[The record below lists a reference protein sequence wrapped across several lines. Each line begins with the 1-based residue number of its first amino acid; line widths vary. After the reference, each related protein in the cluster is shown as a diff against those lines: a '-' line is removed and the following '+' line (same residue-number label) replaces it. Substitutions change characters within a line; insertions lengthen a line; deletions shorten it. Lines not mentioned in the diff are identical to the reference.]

1 MITVRIAHAT
11 AWPGEVGDGR
21 FLIVGYLVVL
31 ADDARHRAVPVW
43 FLHGKPDG
51 ADSLPRLLDEP
62 DAVTVTAGVPEDL
75 GARLLR
81 AAGAAVTGVTIETTT
96 TDAGELTP
104 ETAIARIEL
113 ASPMGRR
120 EVTARLGLGLAVAAA
135 AMAPVLVA
143 DAVLDRLAVPVPGD
157 DMVGP
162 ILDRIPADR
171 QWAERRA
178 RVPGRG
184 PAGGTHPRHR
194 FEPRNL
200 AFADGLDRWD
210 LGFGDSAEAGQ
221 PGERDHEAGQPG
233 ARDDAAGQPGA
244 RDYTSGLED
253 RSAVLSA
260 AVPRPAGSASLVQT
274 IFADD
279 YQGSRIVFSGEIRTE
294 GVSQQAGLRL
304 EILTRAR
311 PVKAE
316 RGPRGWQLRHEH
328 VQRRV
333 TVSGSSSWTRQEV
346 TALVPDDAE
355 LIRFG
360 ITLTGPGLVAL
371 RSPDLTVGG

>member
-11 AWPGEVGDGR
+11 AWPGEVGDGK

-31 ADDARHRAVPVW
+31 ADDAGHRAVPVW
-43 FLHGKPDG
+43 FLHEKRDG

-62 DAVTVTAGVPEDL
+62 DAVTLTAGVPEEL

-81 AAGAAVTGVTIETTT
+81 AAGAAVTGVNIEMTA

-104 ETAIARIEL
+104 ETAMARIEL

-120 EVTARLGLGLAVAAA
+120 QVTARLGLGLAVAAA

-171 QWAERRA
+171 QWAERRTLVA
-178 RVPGRG
+178 GRG
-184 PAGGTHPRHR
+184 PAGGTHPRPR
-194 FEPRNL
+194 FEPRNV

-210 LGFGDSAEAGQ
+210 LGFGDSAAAGQ
-221 PGERDHEAGQPG
+221 PGERDYRPEE
-233 ARDDAAGQPGA
+233 
-244 RDYTSGLED
+244 RDYTSAIED

-279 YQGSRIVFSGEIRTE
+279 YRSSRIVFSGEIRTE
-294 GVSQQAGLRL
+294 AVSQRAGLCL
-304 EILTRAR
+304 EILTAVRR
-311 PVKAE
+311 VKAE
-316 RGPRGWQLRHEH
+316 RGPHGWQLRPER

-333 TVSGSSSWTRQEV
+333 TASGSSGWTRQEV

-371 RSPDLTVGG
+371 RSPELTVGG